1 MFQKSCALTCPKIPN
16 SPLSQFAAF
25 QGEKQTYNAVFQRS
39 IQAQFNLSSSTIS
52 SLEMHSSVWELNGCW
67 NLLSG
72 IVNRAHRSV
81 CCSAWLWGPL
91 EMSNLIGMIGYGAV
105 GSVLPRSN
113 GEGCQQIGRNPN
125 TAQPQSSA
133 VPPNPTSKV
142 KKSSLVGFSLTC
154 SCGFLSISFC
164 FLLSSALALPW
175 TLTVLDF

>member
-1 MFQKSCALTCPKIPN
+1 MFFF
-16 SPLSQFAAF
+16 LSSA
-25 QGEKQTYNAVFQRS
+25 
-39 IQAQFNLSSSTIS
+39 QARINLSSSTIS

-113 GEGCQQIGRNPN
+113 GESCQQIGRNPN
-125 TAQPQSSA
+125 TAGHKARPYLRIQHSREKIKFRW
-133 VPPNPTSKV
+133 VLC
-142 KKSSLVGFSLTC
+142 SLLLWLSLH
-154 SCGFLSISFC
+154 F
-164 FLLSSALALPW
+164 FLLLSVQRPCLSPNTYYTWFLKTNPYSTFELA
-175 TLTVLDF
+175 TSIQ

>member
-1 MFQKSCALTCPKIPN
+1 M
-16 SPLSQFAAF
+16 
-25 QGEKQTYNAVFQRS
+25 
-39 IQAQFNLSSSTIS
+39 SSSTIS
-52 SLEMHSSVWELNGCW
+52 SLEMHSSVWELSGCW

-142 KKSSLVGFSLTC
+142 KKSSLAGFSLTC

-164 FLLSSALALPW
+164 FLLSKCPCSSLNTYCTWFLKTNPYSTFELANLFNNNDVIH
-175 TLTVLDF
+175 LYSGIRL